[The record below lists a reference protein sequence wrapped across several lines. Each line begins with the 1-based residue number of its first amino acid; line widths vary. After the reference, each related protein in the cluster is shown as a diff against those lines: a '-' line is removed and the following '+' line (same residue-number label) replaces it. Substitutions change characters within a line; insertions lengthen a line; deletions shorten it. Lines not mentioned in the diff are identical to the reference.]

1 LPYASDYSGSF
12 SAQYVFD
19 LGSLG
24 QVTPLAVLTFS
35 SGFYGQPANSILD
48 KQDAYTKIDLR
59 VTWDINDN
67 LSVAGFVNNV
77 TDEATATRFVWGGG
91 GAMQASYAPPK
102 LWGIKASL
110 RF

>member
-1 LPYASDYSGSF
+1 
-12 SAQYVFD
+12 
-19 LGSLG
+19 
-24 QVTPLAVLTFS
+24 
-35 SGFYGQPANSILD
+35 
-48 KQDAYTKIDLR
+48 
-59 VTWDINDN
+59 
-67 LSVAGFVNNV
+67 VNNV